1 MKRILI
7 IEDDPAILKGLQIS
21 LQEEH
26 YEVLSASDG
35 EKGYQMARADRFDLI
50 ILDLMLPGMNG
61 QEICRELRGQG
72 DQTPIIML
80 TSKKEESDKILGL
93 EIGADDYVTKPFSI
107 RELQARIR
115 ALLRRSSAEDENEM
129 ERSSF
134 GLVKINFKNQEATKD
149 GQPIKISAKEYKILR
164 FFIEHEQEV
173 VSRDTLLS
181 EVWGYE
187 LYPTTRTV
195 DTFILNLRKKIED
208 DPAHP
213 KHLITIHG
221 TGYKFLK

>member
-26 YEVLSASDG
+26 YEVLSAANGEDG
-35 EKGYQMARADRFDLI
+35 FNLAQTGHFDLI

-61 QEICRELRGQG
+61 QEVCRELRGQG

-93 EIGADDYVTKPFSI
+93 EIGADDYVTKPFSV

-115 ALLRRSSAEDENEM
+115 ALLRRINANDQKKLQ
-129 ERSSF
+129 RSSF
-134 GLVKINFKNQEATKD
+134 SSVKIDFKKQEAEKD
-149 GQPIKISAKEYKILR
+149 GQPIKLSTKEYKLLH
-164 FFIEHEQEV
+164 FFLQHEQEV
-173 VSRDTLLS
+173 VQRETLLN
-181 EVWGYE
+181 EVWGYDV
-187 LYPTTRTV
+187 YPTTRTV
-195 DTFILNLRKKIED
+195 DTFILNLREKIED
-208 DPAHP
+208 DPARP
-213 KHLITIHG
+213 KHLITVHG

>member
-21 LQEEH
+21 LQEEN
-26 YEVLSASDG
+26 YEVSSAVDG
-35 EKGYQMARADRFDLI
+35 EKGYKLAQTNPVDLI

-61 QEICRELRGQG
+61 QDICRELRGQG
-72 DQTPIIML
+72 DPTPIIML

-93 EIGADDYVTKPFSI
+93 EIGADDYVTKPFSV

-115 ALLRRSSAEDENEM
+115 ALLRRTDASAQNEM

-134 GLVKINFKNQEATKD
+134 GSVQIDFEKHEAVKNE
-149 GQPIKISAKEYKILR
+149 QPIKMSTKEFEILH
-164 FFIEHEQEV
+164 FFINHEQEV
-173 VSRDTLLS
+173 IHRDTLLN
-181 EVWGYE
+181 EVWGYDI
-187 LYPTTRTV
+187 YPTTRTI

-213 KHLITIHG
+213 KHLITVHG